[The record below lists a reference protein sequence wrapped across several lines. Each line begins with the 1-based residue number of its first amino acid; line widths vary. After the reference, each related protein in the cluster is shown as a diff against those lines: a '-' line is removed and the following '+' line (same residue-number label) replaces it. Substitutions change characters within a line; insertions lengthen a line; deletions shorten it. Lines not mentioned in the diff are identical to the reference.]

1 MWKSASR
8 PHCSGKRSSAGG
20 DRGVAYRHPA
30 GCMLARCGRNARSP
44 RKRQRRR
51 TARAGSHRGVLK
63 HGHLGESR
71 RCGMTAEHS
80 QAAGSIR
87 EAGCLR
93 PAGELPRLQYRYPPL
108 DPTTCHFIRDGLF
121 PCRFISRLSPA
132 PDPDFSLSR
141 LPQSL
146 ARSRPDA
153 DLAWHRFAGLAG
165 PVFPAL
171 YAVYGLLSGGP
182 GRRLHP
188 ENIHRLGIAGALAT
202 WRVTQGIYCFDS
214 DLAEA
219 IADTPRNGELP
230 ADLLFHLPEWC
241 VYIET
246 PGRCWR
252 GRRLYGCVDPSDGNI
267 AKTVTATIPP
277 RHAASRET
285 MPAHPARLRSI
296 LRSSCPR
303 RCLEHSLGVSGAGD

>member
-1 MWKSASR
+1 
-8 PHCSGKRSSAGG
+8 
-20 DRGVAYRHPA
+20 
-30 GCMLARCGRNARSP
+30 MLARCGRNARSP

-108 DPTTCHFIRDGLF
+108 DPTTCHFIRDGLV

-219 IADTPRNGELP
+219 IADTPTQWRTAGGPAVSSPRVVRLHRDAGTVLARTEALRVRRSERRQHRQNRNRHHPATSCGESGNHAGASGPAAIDLAQLMSSTLFGTLP
-230 ADLLFHLPEWC
+230 
-241 VYIET
+241 
-246 PGRCWR
+246 R
-252 GRRLYGCVDPSDGNI
+252 GSWSRRLTRRD
-267 AKTVTATIPP
+267 PP
-277 RHAASRET
+277 RDRPGLE
-285 MPAHPARLRSI
+285 L
-296 LRSSCPR
+296 
-303 RCLEHSLGVSGAGD
+303 CLYCA